1 MQKLKP
7 GNIYS
12 GTPGGLAALTNPT
25 GLAREKG
32 ALDESFPVTF
42 RGQAYVDAE
51 TAYQETKRKSSWLSW
66 NERETLCTE
75 VIVAKLSQHPQ
86 LMDCIAE
93 SGGVSFLEQCCH
105 FVGRKRYACNPWE
118 GCGRESMFIRCLI
131 VAYENV
137 RGV

>member
-25 GLAREKG
+25 ELAREKG
-32 ALDESFPVTF
+32 TLEESFPILF
-42 RGQAYVDAE
+42 RGQEYVDSE
-51 TAYQETKRKSSWLSW
+51 TAYQETKRQCSWLSW
-66 NERETLCTE
+66 NEREALSME

-86 LMDCIAE
+86 LLACIAE

-105 FVGRKRYACNPWE
+105 F
-118 GCGRESMFIRCLI
+118 
-131 VAYENV
+131 
-137 RGV
+137 